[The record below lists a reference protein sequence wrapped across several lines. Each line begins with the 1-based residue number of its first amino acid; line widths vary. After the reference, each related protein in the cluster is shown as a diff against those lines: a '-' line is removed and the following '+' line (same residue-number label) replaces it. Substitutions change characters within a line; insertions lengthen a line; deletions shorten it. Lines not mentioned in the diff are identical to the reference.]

1 MLRCK
6 LCATGVAGV
15 RMGICLAS
23 YLLEALLKREAASSQ
38 QVRLL
43 LQIAEATI
51 RVVAL
56 SVAAVAMNIV

>member
-1 MLRCK
+1 MLRRR

-23 YLLEALLKREAASSQ
+23 YLLEALLKREAANSQ

-43 LQIAEATI
+43 LQIAEATV
-51 RVVAL
+51 RAVVVAL
-56 SVAAVAMNIV
+56 S

>member
-1 MLRCK
+1 
-6 LCATGVAGV
+6 
-15 RMGICLAS
+15 MGICLAS